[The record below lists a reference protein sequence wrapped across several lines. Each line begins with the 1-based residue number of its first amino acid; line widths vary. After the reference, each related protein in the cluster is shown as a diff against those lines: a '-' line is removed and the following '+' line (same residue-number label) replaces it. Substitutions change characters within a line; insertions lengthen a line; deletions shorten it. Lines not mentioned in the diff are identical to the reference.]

1 MGWFKSIISEKTT
14 DPTPSSVEGLNSQ
27 VAELK
32 DEIGLKTIDLSL
44 LKQQMESERSALLQV
59 KAERD
64 MMEAELASER
74 CALSRVKAEH
84 EKTEAEIASE
94 RETLSKIKAEHEKV
108 KAEMASERETLSKI
122 KAEREKVKAE
132 MAFDER
138 DELSKIKA
146 EYEKVKVE
154 MASERSRLSKIK
166 MESRRLMVKL
176 LSDKY
181 ALARINTEYE
191 KLETELKS
199 GRCKLSELEAARKKA
214 ETELEKNKKEFDD
227 YIAEYKKKD
236 PLKRTYGIPE
246 YYKRE
251 IDVGLYK
258 LKKISHTIYESIV
271 VPYRHTLRH
280 TSSIKDVE
288 GILSEKLF
296 ERIRREFSSVNS
308 NLEWFIYS
316 LGERSDSLQQKMNA
330 LENMRQEYAVE
341 LYWLK
346 SKRKVADNTRSKIEW
361 NEERIR
367 RRKKR
372 LRHKQNILYLATRKY
387 ERDMLELLEDK
398 NDLLFIFKSLKKTSP
413 IFELIIQ
420 EMSKQLTDETH
431 KEIFSLITQGDSL
444 RNIAATKGVSYKKVC
459 RHYEAAIKIL
469 TKQYKV
475 S

>member
-94 RETLSKIKAEHEKV
+94 RETLSKIKAE
-108 KAEMASERETLSKI
+108 
-122 KAEREKVKAE
+122 REKVKA
-132 MAFDER
+132 
-138 DELSKIKA
+138 
-146 EYEKVKVE
+146 E

-227 YIAEYKKKD
+227 YIAEYENKD

>member
-84 EKTEAEIASE
+84 EKTEAEI
-94 RETLSKIKAEHEKV
+94 
-108 KAEMASERETLSKI
+108 ASERETLSKI

-227 YIAEYKKKD
+227 YIAEYENKD